1 MLFLYISAFLTIV
14 LIVLFIMSFRK
25 PAPVIIR
32 KVIVRESP
40 DVYWLPWTWGWGG
53 GGTSHAVRPQPH
65 FAGISTEHAQRRM
78 RRDLD

>member
-25 PAPVIIR
+25 PKTVVR

-40 DVYWLPWTWGWGG
+40 DVYWLPWAWGWGG
-53 GGTSHAVRPQPH
+53 GASHVVRPQPH
-65 FAGISTEHAQRRM
+65 FAGISTQHAQRRM
-78 RRDLD
+78 RRDLN